1 MKALLYCTKQPPY
14 LVYGSEFINGS
25 FIDKYCLTKGY
36 SKEQADKIWGVL
48 NGKIIGECDFAVE
61 EIKNYTSREKGTFY
75 SWYEFKG
82 LNIGNEDCELLKNS
96 CLTFDEISDY
106 LLANNGKAVYIKN
119 LYIFDEP
126 RYLDEVKSPKMYEA
140 FKKDLKK
147 AYEEDQKILD
157 DIYLD
162 RAPDGA
168 VPNSVELLEYIEY
181 EFYGLKKAPQNM
193 MYVYDGDEKKVLISI
208 RPQWMCKICNRE
220 KDIEV
225 RKIVLKEMLPDD

>member
-1 MKALLYCTKQPPY
+1 MKLLLYCTKAKPY
-14 LVYGSEFINGS
+14 LFPMKENKPFELNSKCSKYGS
-25 FIDKYCLTKGY
+25 
-36 SKEQADKIWGVL
+36 L
-48 NGKIIGECDFAVE
+48 NGKIVAECDFEVE
-61 EIKNYTSREKGTFY
+61 EIKNVYDGLYETSISREQLYKR
-75 SWYEFKG
+75 SC
-82 LNIGNEDCELLKNS
+82 LSELL
-96 CLTFDEISDY
+96 LDDY
-106 LLANNGKAVYIKN
+106 LQGKDGYAIHIKN
-119 LYIFDEP
+119 LQIFDEP

-162 RAPDGA
+162 KAPDGA
-168 VPNSVELLEYIEY
+168 VPNSVELLKYIEY

-225 RKIVLKEMLPDD
+225 RKIVLKEMLPDE